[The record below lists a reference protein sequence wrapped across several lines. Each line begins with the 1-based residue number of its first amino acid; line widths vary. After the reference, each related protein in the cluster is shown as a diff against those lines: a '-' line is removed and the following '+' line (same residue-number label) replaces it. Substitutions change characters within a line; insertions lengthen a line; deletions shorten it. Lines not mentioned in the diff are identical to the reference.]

1 MYTFV
6 SVKSFITYCLLLSF
20 FVLLTPR
27 DIWHEC
33 EHHAVEHHDMDPHH
47 SSTDPSFEDGNCNVC
62 DFDLGFVTR
71 PSFVQFTFDKQV
83 FVNRLYTVFSF
94 FTKDKF
100 QQFTHRGP
108 PTV

>member
-33 EHHAVEHHDMDPHH
+33 EHHAVEHHEMDHQH
-47 SSTDPSFEDGNCNVC
+47 SSTNQSFEDGNCNVC
-62 DFDLGFVTR
+62 DFDLGIISQPTFIR
-71 PSFVQFTFDKQV
+71 FIFDKVVYVDQT
-83 FVNRLYTVFSF
+83 YTAFSF

-100 QQFTHRGP
+100 QQFSHRGP